1 MVVELH
7 RKVSSLIEYLK
18 QKWTYHDQRIVSFKM
33 NAGCY
38 IVLNW
43 DTKASVSYVLNITFQ
58 LESLREREAL
68 EGRQS
73 GTASPNKSRQEELF
87 LYPAESSTLTTL
99 PGVARVVHSKASC
112 TVHWTEAGKTR
123 PNAKELPAAQILGI
137 QTAQPFKAGA
147 KSGRGSAT
155 ASGAASTSGTVLGD
169 GRRTEAIN
177 NEPLQDGSSKSE
189 DKAPQSVPVQVC
201 SQQAAAQSEE
211 GIETG
216 PCDGGKTCTV
226 VDATV
231 GLAVSKSTEK
241 ACGGTEGLSEQCKE
255 EHNTSSSSAEA
266 SHTPPGKPAATSTEE
281 GMSQGSVSAARERA
295 VEQIRVDG
303 WSTRDSE
310 NVTLAELYLMF
321 GKPGKLQLEYEWQS
335 VPPSSQD
342 NGQGPSQTKQHRTHR
357 VLRCLLRLVATE
369 VNPKPLVWMNSSLP
383 FFVKVTTVLCGNERV
398 EQMGSVIDVFLS
410 GSRAVLHSHVA
421 DKEPSGGTNPDSHTS
436 RKRSHC
442 GCSQSKLWSA
452 AGFCARGPFEPIK
465 LRSLWWEE

>member
-1 MVVELH
+1 MKRTL
-7 RKVSSLIEYLK
+7 
-18 QKWTYHDQRIVSFKM
+18 
-33 NAGCY
+33 GCY
-38 IVLNW
+38 KVINW
-43 DTKASVSYVLNITFQ
+43 DTEATVSYVLNITHQ

-73 GTASPNKSRQEELF
+73 GTASPNKAQQEELF

-147 KSGRGSAT
+147 KSGRGSTT
-155 ASGAASTSGTVLGD
+155 ASGAAGTSGTVLGD
-169 GRRTEAIN
+169 GRRTEPIN

-216 PCDGGKTCTV
+216 PSDGGRTCTV
-226 VDATV
+226 ADAAVV
-231 GLAVSKSTEK
+231 GLAASRSTEK
-241 ACGGTEGLSEQCKE
+241 TCSGTEGLSEQCKE
-255 EHNTSSSSAEA
+255 EHNTSTSSVEGSQ
-266 SHTPPGKPAATSTEE
+266 TPPGKPAVASTDE

-342 NGQGPSQTKQHRTHR
+342 NGQGPPQTKQHRTHR

-369 VNPKPLVWMNSSLP
+369 VNPKPLVWMS
-383 FFVKVTTVLCGNERV
+383 
-398 EQMGSVIDVFLS
+398 
-410 GSRAVLHSHVA
+410 
-421 DKEPSGGTNPDSHTS
+421 
-436 RKRSHC
+436 
-442 GCSQSKLWSA
+442 
-452 AGFCARGPFEPIK
+452 
-465 LRSLWWEE
+465 